1 MARYRVRT
9 VNLTEGVI
17 WKQVLLFAAPLF
29 AASLIQQ
36 LYNTVDLMFV
46 GHFLG
51 TNAAAAVGAGSLLTT
66 LLIGF
71 FTGLSVGIG
80 VLSARAF
87 GAGDHGDLKQT
98 IHTAAG
104 VAVIGGLLLMVIG
117 VVFAPVFLRW
127 LNTPDSILPLGIIYM
142 RIYFVSIPSSICYN
156 ISSGILRAT
165 GNSRS
170 PMIYQLIGGITNVF
184 ANWVLIVLIPLGVA
198 GVALATLFSSTIPA
212 VICVRSLTRLPEEN
226 RLELRKIRI
235 TPSKLK
241 SIFIVGIPN
250 GIQAMVIT
258 LSNLI
263 VQANINSLDVTSI
276 AAFTCYFKLENFV
289 YLPIMAFG
297 QAATTFVAQNMGR
310 GFDRRARKGMGL
322 CLIIGVVITVCIST
336 FLLLIH
342 DAAFSLFSEDS
353 AVIALGTRIIRV
365 TFPLYF
371 IYVFLEVFS
380 SSIRGTGRSLPPMVI
395 AVCNM
400 CGVRLIALAVMMRLN
415 PTAPGVA
422 VIYPI
427 TWTTTTLCQLG
438 YMILSRCMYL
448 KQPDRLPG

>member
-1 MARYRVRT
+1 MNRSRVRT

-87 GAGDHGDLKQT
+87 GAGDHKDLQQT

-117 VVFAPVFLRW
+117 VAFAPVFLRW
-127 LNTPDSILPLGIIYM
+127 LNTPESILKLGIVYM

-170 PMIYQLIGGITNVF
+170 PMLFQLVGGITNVF

-212 VICVRSLTRLPEEN
+212 VICVRALTRLPDEY
-226 RLELRKIRI
+226 RLEIRKIRI

-241 SIFIVGIPN
+241 SIFLIGIPN

-297 QAATTFVAQNMGR
+297 QAAT
-310 GFDRRARKGMGL
+310 RAADLTGEQER
-322 CLIIGVVITVCIST
+322 
-336 FLLLIH
+336 
-342 DAAFSLFSEDS
+342 AWES
-353 AVIALGTRIIRV
+353 A
-365 TFPLYF
+365 
-371 IYVFLEVFS
+371 
-380 SSIRGTGRSLPPMVI
+380 
-395 AVCNM
+395 
-400 CGVRLIALAVMMRLN
+400 
-415 PTAPGVA
+415 
-422 VIYPI
+422 
-427 TWTTTTLCQLG
+427 
-438 YMILSRCMYL
+438 
-448 KQPDRLPG
+448 

>member
-1 MARYRVRT
+1 MKQKKKGT

-17 WKQVLLFAAPLF
+17 WKQVLLFAIPLF

-46 GHFLG
+46 GHFIG
-51 TNAAAAVGAGSLLTT
+51 TEASAAVGAGSLLTT

-80 VLSARAF
+80 VLTARAF
-87 GAGDHGDLKQT
+87 GAGDHRDLKDT

-104 VAVIGGLLLMVIG
+104 VAIIGGLILMVIG

-127 LNTPDSILPLGIIYM
+127 LNTPESILHMGTVYM
-142 RIYFVSIPSSICYN
+142 RIYFLSIPSSICYN
-156 ISSGILRAT
+156 IASGIMRAT
-165 GNSRS
+165 GNSKA
-170 PMIYQLIGGITNVF
+170 PMVYQLIGGIVNVF
-184 ANWVLIVLIPLGVA
+184 ANALLIVVIPLGVA
-198 GVALATLFSSTIPA
+198 GVAIATLFSSTIPA
-212 VICVRSLTRLPEEN
+212 VICIRALTRLPEEYAL
-226 RLELRKIRI
+226 RLKQIHI
-235 TPSKLK
+235 NGPKLK
-241 SIFIVGIPN
+241 EIFIIGIPN
-250 GIQAMVIT
+250 GIQSMVIT

-289 YLPIMAFG
+289 YLPIMSFG
-297 QAATTFVAQNMGR
+297 QAATTFVAQNMGAR
-310 GFDRRARKGMGL
+310 KDDRARKGMRVCIL
-322 CLIIGVVITVCIST
+322 TGVIVTVCISS

-342 DAAFSLFSEDS
+342 NAAFSLFSEDS
-353 AVIALGTRIIRV
+353 EVIALGSKIIAV
-365 TFPLYF
+365 SFPFYF

-380 SSIRGTGRSLPPMVI
+380 GSIRGTGRSLPPMII

-400 CGVRLIALAVMMRLN
+400 CGVRLIALTVMMHLN

-422 VIYPI
+422 VIYPV
-427 TWTTTTLCQLG
+427 TWTTTVLCQLA
-438 YMILSRCMYL
+438 YILISRCMHL
-448 KQPDRLPG
+448 KEPEKLPG

>member
-1 MARYRVRT
+1 MNRSRVRT

-87 GAGDHGDLKQT
+87 GAGDHKDLRQT

-117 VVFAPVFLRW
+117 VAFAPVFLRW
-127 LNTPDSILPLGIIYM
+127 LNTPESILKLGIVYM

-170 PMIYQLIGGITNVF
+170 PLLFV
-184 ANWVLIVLIPLGVA
+184 IVLHMDVA

-212 VICVRSLTRLPEEN
+212 VICVRALTRLPDEY
-226 RLELRKIRI
+226 RLEIRKIRI

-241 SIFIVGIPN
+241 SIFLIGIPN

-310 GFDRRARKGMGL
+310 GFDRRARKGMGV
-322 CLIIGVVITVCIST
+322 CLIIGVIVTVCIST
-336 FLLLIH
+336 VLLLIH
-342 DAAFSLFSEDS
+342 DTAFSLFSEDS

-380 SSIRGTGRSLPPMVI
+380 SSIRGTGRSLPPMII

-400 CGVRLIALAVMMRLN
+400 CGVRLIALAVMMHLN

-422 VIYPI
+422 VIYPV

-438 YMILSRCMYL
+438 YMLVSRCMYL
-448 KQPDRLPG
+448 KQPERLPD